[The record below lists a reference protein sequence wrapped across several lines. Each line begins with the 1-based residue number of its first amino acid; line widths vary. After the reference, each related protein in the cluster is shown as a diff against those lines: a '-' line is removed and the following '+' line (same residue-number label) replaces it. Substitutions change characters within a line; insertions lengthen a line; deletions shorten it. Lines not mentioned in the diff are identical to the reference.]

1 MYKYIK
7 IFIAAVVPGI
17 IIYFV
22 SGSNS
27 QSAQLIISLAAAILS
42 AAVASLY
49 EIIDDHGWGFT
60 LWLKSKVCLRNT
72 TIRLSFSYL
81 YRIEVDGKYLLV
93 RGNRMKN
100 RYQPV
105 GGVYKYY
112 PEAKAFLDSIN
123 ALPDTQVGN
132 QDETDD
138 LRLQIKGKNLIPF
151 MDWFAS
157 MKDREL
163 DPLRE
168 FYEEL
173 IANNV
178 LSEDLFRHLKYR
190 KIGTHNVGITYS
202 EFHSMQEM
210 VYADIFT
217 VSLNESQ
224 KECIR
229 MAVNKNPEIVV
240 LASHDEIMKR
250 RYNNSV
256 EANLGNNVSWI
267 LGEE

>member
-1 MYKYIK
+1 MNKYVK
-7 IFIAAVVPGI
+7 IIIAAVIPGI

-22 SGSNS
+22 SECNS
-27 QSAQLIISLAAAILS
+27 QYAQLVTSVATAVLS
-42 AAVASLY
+42 AAISSLY
-49 EIIDDHGWGFT
+49 EIIDDHGWGLKF
-60 LWLKSKVCLRNT
+60 WLKSKVQFRNT
-72 TIRLSFSYL
+72 VLRLSFSYL

-100 RYQPV
+100 RYQPI

-112 PEAKAFLDSIN
+112 HEAKAFLDSIN

-138 LRLQIKGKNLIPF
+138 LRLQIKGKYLIPF
-151 MDWFAS
+151 MDWFVS
-157 MKDREL
+157 MENREL

-173 IANNV
+173 IATHV
-178 LSEDLFRHLKYR
+178 LDEETFRHLKYR
-190 KIGTHNVGITYS
+190 KIGTHNDGITYS
-202 EFHSMQEM
+202 EFHRMQEM
-210 VYADIFT
+210 IYADIFT
-217 VSLNESQ
+217 VSLNEPQ
-224 KECIR
+224 KECIKK
-229 MAVNKNPEIVV
+229 AVKNNPGIVV
-240 LASHDEIMKR
+240 LASQDEIRQR

-256 EANLGNNVSWI
+256 EANLGNNAPWI